1 MLVADALVCARK
13 GRVILAHV
21 SFSLAPGEVLGVL
34 GANGAGKSTLLAT
47 LAGELPLAAGELSLD
62 GRPLRHWTA
71 AELARRR
78 AVLPQAPE
86 LDFDLEVAE
95 LVAIGAYPFPELSPG
110 AVDRLVGEASALTG
124 IESLLGRRYAGLS
137 GGERQRAQFARVLVQ
152 LLGDHGKATDGSAS
166 RILFLDEPTSA
177 LDPRHQILL
186 LQTAR
191 QVARQRS
198 VAVFV
203 ILHDVNLAAAWSDR
217 LLLLADGGVVALGTP
232 AQVLTEAHL
241 ARVYRTPV
249 RVVARPAPDP
259 APWVMFGASPDEQAR
274 PTAGPTFSR
283 GNDAHS

>member
-1 MLVADALVCARK
+1 MLVADALACARK
-13 GRVILAHV
+13 GRVILTDV

-47 LAGELPLAAGELSLD
+47 LAGELPPGAGALSLD
-62 GRPLRHWTA
+62 GRPLHHWTA
-71 AELARRR
+71 AALARRR

-86 LDFDLEVAE
+86 LDFDLAVSE
-95 LVAIGAYPFPELSPG
+95 LVAIGAYPFPELPPG
-110 AVDRLVGEASALTG
+110 AVDRLVHETSALIG
-124 IESLLGRRYAGLS
+124 IESLLGRRYASLS
-137 GGERQRAQFARVLVQ
+137 GGERQRVQFARVLVQ
-152 LLGDHGKATDGSAS
+152 LLGCHCDAGAGSGG

-191 QVARQRS
+191 QLARHRG

-203 ILHDVNLAAAWSDR
+203 ILHDVNLAAAWSDH
-217 LLLLADGGVVALGTP
+217 LLLLADGEVVALGTP

-241 ARVYRTPV
+241 ARVYRTPA
-249 RVVARPAPDP
+249 RVIARPAPDP